1 MSELNTAI
9 ITELNNSRRSR
20 ILAVERQRIEMDHHG
35 FIAGWLVQIART
47 EARITQL
54 GGEFEPYEYP
64 GPCVLEK
71 PEQQSAETSEPTAD
85 VDAVAAVGADA

>member
-35 FIAGWLVQIART
+35 FIAGWLV
-47 EARITQL
+47 
-54 GGEFEPYEYP
+54 
-64 GPCVLEK
+64 
-71 PEQQSAETSEPTAD
+71 
-85 VDAVAAVGADA
+85 